1 MSELIRFG
9 VSLEKNLLKKFDQY
23 IKDENYPTRSKAI
36 SDLISESITKRDWI
50 KSKCV
55 FGSITIFYNH
65 HKRDLTNKLTDI
77 QHDFND
83 IIISNLHVHIDKDN
97 CLELIALKGESK
109 RVDDLR
115 KILKSIK
122 SLNFNISIVKIEE
135 V

>member
-1 MSELIRFG
+1 MGDLIRFG
-9 VSLEKNLLKKFDQY
+9 VSLEKNLLKKFDEF
-23 IKDENYPTRSKAI
+23 IKEENYPTRSKAI
-36 SDLISESITKRDWI
+36 SDLISESITRREWI
-50 KSKCV
+50 KSKCA
-55 FGSITIFYNH
+55 FGSITLFYNH

-97 CLELIALKGESK
+97 CLELIAFRGDSK
-109 RVDDLR
+109 RVNDLR

>member
-9 VSLEKNLLKKFDQY
+9 VSLEKNLLKKFDQF
-23 IKDENYPTRSKAI
+23 IKEENYPTRSKAI

-55 FGSITIFYNH
+55 FGSITLFYNH

>member
-1 MSELIRFG
+1 MSDLIRFG
-9 VSLEKNLLKKFDQY
+9 VSLEKNLLKKFDQF
-23 IKDENYPTRSKAI
+23 IKEENYPNRSKAI
-36 SDLISESITKRDWI
+36 SDLISESITKKDWI
-50 KSKCV
+50 KSKCI
-55 FGSITIFYNH
+55 FGSITLFYNH

-97 CLELIALKGESK
+97 CLELIAFKGESK